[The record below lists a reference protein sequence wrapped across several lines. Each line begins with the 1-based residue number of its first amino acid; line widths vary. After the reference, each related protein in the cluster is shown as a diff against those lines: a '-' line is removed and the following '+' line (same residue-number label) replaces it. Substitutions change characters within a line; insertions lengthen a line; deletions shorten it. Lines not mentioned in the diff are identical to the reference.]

1 MRTSIQPAVLTLI
14 GTVLG
19 GVISFTAT
27 AWSERR
33 RLADTRAFRN
43 YEEQVRAATEY
54 VNTFDDFRRCI
65 RDGGGSKCNELARA
79 HSSAIILLEL
89 FFDPSV
95 RQAAEEARDCLNHMN
110 ANPSARR
117 HGDKVAQAAR
127 DKVIKEFRK
136 PLGVKDT
143 AR

>member
-1 MRTSIQPAVLTLI
+1 MGTSIQPAVLTLI

-19 GVISFTAT
+19 GAISFTAT
-27 AWSERR
+27 AWTERR

-43 YEEQVRAATEY
+43 YSEQVRVATEY
-54 VNTFDDFRRCI
+54 VTTFDDFRRCI
-65 RDGGGSKCNELARA
+65 RDGGGSKCDALARA

-95 RQAAEEARDCLNHMN
+95 RQVAEEARDYLNRMN
-110 ANPSARR
+110 ADPSTRK
-117 HGDKVAQAAR
+117 HLDKRAQAAR

-136 PLGVKDT
+136 PLGVKD
-143 AR
+143 AAP